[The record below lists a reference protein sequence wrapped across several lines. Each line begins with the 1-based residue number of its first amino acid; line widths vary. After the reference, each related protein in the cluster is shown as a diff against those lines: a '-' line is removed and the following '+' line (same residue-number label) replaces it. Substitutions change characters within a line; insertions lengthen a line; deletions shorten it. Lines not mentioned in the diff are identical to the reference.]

1 MIQDLILTRM
11 KFKPSNRFYLFG
23 LVLMVVL
30 YFFGGQGQQSTQIFH
45 TKVRSHVTHYSLH
58 EASPLQQPAEI
69 ENKEEQ
75 PETEDD
81 EINELHLGTQNNFAD
96 TISDLSEFDSSES
109 NSADSQSKTQHH
121 TPAYVRLRT
130 ILI

>member
-1 MIQDLILTRM
+1 M
-11 KFKPSNRFYLFG
+11 KFKPTNRFYLFG
-23 LVLMVVL
+23 LVLMIVL
-30 YFFGGQGQQSTQIFH
+30 YFFGGQGDQTTQIYH
-45 TKVRSHVTHYSLH
+45 TKVHSGVSHYSLH
-58 EASPLQQPAEI
+58 DSSPLQQPAEI

-81 EINELHLGTQNNFAD
+81 EVNEFHVNTQNNLAD
-96 TISDLSEFDSSES
+96 SLSDLSEFDSSES
-109 NSADSQSKTQHH
+109 NAADSQSKTQHH

>member
-1 MIQDLILTRM
+1 MGQDLILTRM

-30 YFFGGQGQQSTQIFH
+30 YFFGGQGQQSTQIYH
-45 TKVRSHVTHYSLH
+45 TKLRSHAYHYSLH
-58 EASPLQQPAEI
+58 EASPLQRPAEI

-81 EINELHLGTQNNFAD
+81 EVNEFHLNTHNNFAD
-96 TISDLSEFDSSES
+96 TISDLSEFDSES
-109 NSADSQSKTQHH
+109 NSADSHSKTQHH
-121 TPAYVRLRT
+121 IPAYVRLRT

>member
-1 MIQDLILTRM
+1 M

-30 YFFGGQGQQSTQIFH
+30 YFFGGQGQQTTQIYH
-45 TKVRSHVTHYSLH
+45 TKLRSYVAHYSFH
-58 EASPLQQPAEI
+58 DTSPLQQPAEI

-81 EINELHLGTQNNFAD
+81 EINEFHSGTENNYAD
-96 TISDLSEFDSSES
+96 TISDLSEFESSES
-109 NSADSQSKTQHH
+109 NSADSHSKTQHH